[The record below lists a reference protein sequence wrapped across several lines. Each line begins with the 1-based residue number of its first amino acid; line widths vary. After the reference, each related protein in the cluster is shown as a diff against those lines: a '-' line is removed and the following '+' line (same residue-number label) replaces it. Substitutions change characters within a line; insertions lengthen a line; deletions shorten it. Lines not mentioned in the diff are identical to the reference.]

1 MNGDVAKPGQAADPL
16 RLAAA
21 IVGRREQAIVAA
33 GFLLLLLACAAA
45 AAMTFSARDADAW
58 VNHTLDVRQNI
69 QQVTG
74 LLTDAESAQRGYL
87 LTGDETYLAPL
98 DRARPLL
105 PVVLKR
111 LQTLTGDNPAQQI
124 RLRSVENVLA
134 DRMAILQRTVE
145 LRRAGR
151 GTEAVLLVK
160 NGPGRS
166 LSAQARSLLSD
177 ADIEEAQLFRD
188 RVSAAGMQRTRL
200 LIVMLVSALI
210 ATILMMAVTIVGRR
224 YTRAVIAANVEL
236 KHEISERER
245 IEAQLRQSQKM
256 EAIGRLTGGVAHDFN
271 NMLAIVIGSLDL
283 ALTRTGDEARTRKL
297 MESALEGARRG
308 AALTQRLLAFSRQAP
323 LDPKPV
329 DINKSVFDMSQL
341 LFRTLGEEI
350 KIETVLAAG
359 LWRANLDAPQLE
371 SAILNLAVNA
381 RDAMPGG
388 GKLTLETAN
397 TYLDQAYA
405 KTHDAIAAGQYVMI
419 AVSDTG
425 AGMTPEVTANA
436 FEPFFTTKPSGSG
449 TGLGLSQVHGFAK
462 QSGGHVKLYSEP
474 GQGTT
479 VKLYFPR
486 LNAEAATVEVAA
498 PPPLPRD
505 YAARTILVVE
515 DEAGVRA
522 FAVEALRELGYQALE
537 AESARAALAL
547 LAEHPEIDLLL
558 TDVVMPEKNGRQLT
572 EQVLR
577 ERPDLPVIYM
587 TGYTRNAIVHNGTLD
602 PGTNLL
608 TKPFTLLQL
617 EAELRRVLP
626 PPVPP
631 DAA

>member
-1 MNGDVAKPGQAADPL
+1 MDGDVAKPGPAAETL
-16 RLAAA
+16 RLAGA
-21 IVGRREQAIVAA
+21 IVGRREQAIVAS

-45 AAMTFSARDADAW
+45 ATMTFRARDAEDL
-58 VNHTLDVRQNI
+58 VSHTLEVRQNI

-98 DRARPLL
+98 NRARPQL
-105 PVVLKR
+105 PIAQKR
-111 LQTLTGDNPAQQI
+111 LQVLTSDNSAQQT
-124 RLRSVENVLA
+124 RLRSAEKIIA
-134 DRMAILQRTVE
+134 DRMAIIERTVE
-145 LRRAGR
+145 LRRSGR
-151 GTEAVLLVK
+151 GAEALALVK
-160 NGPGRS
+160 SGAGLK
-166 LSAQARSLLSD
+166 LSAQVRGLLSD
-177 ADIEEAQLFRD
+177 ADFEEARLFRD

-200 LIVMLVSALI
+200 LTVMLVSALI

-236 KHEISERER
+236 RHEISERER
-245 IEAQLRQSQKM
+245 IQAQLRQSQKM

-329 DINKSVFDMSQL
+329 DVNKSVSDMSQL

-350 KIETVLAAG
+350 EIETVLAAG

-381 RDAMPGG
+381 RDAMVGG

-397 TYLDQAYA
+397 TYLDQTYA
-405 KTHDAIAAGQYVMI
+405 EAHDEIAAGQYVLI

-425 AGMTPEVTANA
+425 AGMTPEVMANA
-436 FEPFFTTKPSGSG
+436 FEPFFTTKPAGSG

-474 GQGTT
+474 GHGTT

-486 LNAEAATVEVAA
+486 LKSNAAIAEIAAS
-498 PPPLPRD
+498 PPLARD
-505 YAARTILVVE
+505 NAARTILVVE

-522 FAVEALRELGYQALE
+522 FAVEALRELGYQVLE
-537 AESARAALAL
+537 AEGARGALAL
-547 LAEHPEIDLLL
+547 LANHPEIDLLL
-558 TDVVMPEKNGRQLT
+558 TDVVMPETNGRRLA

-577 ERPDLPVIYM
+577 ERPNLPVIYM
-587 TGYTRNAIVHNGTLD
+587 TGYTRNAIVHNGMLD
-602 PGTNLL
+602 PGTHLL
-608 TKPFTLLQL
+608 TKPFTLTQL
-617 EAELRRVLP
+617 DAELRAVLP
-626 PPVPP
+626 PPAPP
-631 DAA
+631 DVA